1 MEQYV
6 KCTKM
11 EGAHRFGQNVKVGAA
26 AASVALPERRMTA
39 LLWEKRGME
48 VRGIMGEQRC
58 I

>member
-11 EGAHRFGQNVKVGAA
+11 EGAHRFGQ
-26 AASVALPERRMTA
+26 AASVALPERRMTALLQA